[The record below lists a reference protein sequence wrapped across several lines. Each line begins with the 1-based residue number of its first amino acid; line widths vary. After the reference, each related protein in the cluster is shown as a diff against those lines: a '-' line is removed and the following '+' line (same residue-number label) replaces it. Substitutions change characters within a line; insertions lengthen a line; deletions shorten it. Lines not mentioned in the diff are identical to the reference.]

1 MKTTLSILFLIL
13 GTLCLMLSIWAK
25 TTNEERLWATQ
36 IAGACFIASIAINT
50 LPMQK
55 AEMSDV
61 ELLLLV
67 IMVLIIFRQRD

>member
-50 LPMQK
+50 LPM
-55 AEMSDV
+55 
-61 ELLLLV
+61 
-67 IMVLIIFRQRD
+67 